1 MAGKVSI
8 KADVYSYGILLLEVF
23 AGRKPTNEQFDGD
36 FSLRQW
42 VAETF
47 PVAISDVID
56 SHLLNESNTTPT
68 ERSAAM
74 NDLLV
79 KTMEI
84 GLPCS
89 RVSPNERM
97 DMKEVV
103 VGDTT
108 EDKNDRRII
117 QIYPYIP

>member
-1 MAGKVSI
+1 MAGKVST
-8 KADVYSYGILLLEVF
+8 KTDVYSNGILLHQVF
-23 AGRKPTNEQFDGD
+23 TGKKPTDEYFDGN

-42 VAETF
+42 VAEAF

-56 SHLLNESNTTPT
+56 SHLLNEINTTPT

-74 NDLLV
+74 NDQLV
-79 KTMEI
+79 TIMEI
-84 GLPCS
+84 GLSCS

-103 VGDTT
+103 IGL
-108 EDKNDRRII
+108 RRIR
-117 QIYPYIP
+117 

>member
-1 MAGKVSI
+1 MAGKVST

-23 AGRKPTNEQFDGD
+23 TGKMPTDEQFDGD

-42 VAETF
+42 VAEAF

-79 KTMEI
+79 AIMEI
-84 GLPCS
+84 GLSCS
-89 RVSPNERM
+89 RISPNERM

-103 VGDTT
+103 IRL
-108 EDKNDRRII
+108 RRIRQKTKVI
-117 QIYPYIP
+117 EG

>member
-1 MAGKVSI
+1 MAGKVST
-8 KADVYSYGILLLEVF
+8 KADVYSLGILEVF
-23 AGRKPTNEQFDGD
+23 TGRKPTEEQFDGD

-42 VAETF
+42 VAEAF

-56 SHLLNESNTTPT
+56 SHLLNESDTTPT

-74 NDLLV
+74 NELLV
-79 KTMEI
+79 MIVEI
-84 GLPCS
+84 GLSCS

-103 VGDTT
+103 VGL
-108 EDKNDRRII
+108 RRIRQKI
-117 QIYPYIP
+117 RMIEG